1 VKTTVIG
8 LFDDAADARAVLA
21 QLAASPLDLDA
32 VTVLHADPDVQRQ
45 MAREAGLPPDRALP
59 AGLVT
64 GALLGGLLG
73 VLFATAGLGGAA
85 SDALGTLG
93 PLLSAAGGV
102 LLGALAGLAG
112 ATLSRPVQLPEP
124 TTGAIAAAVDT
135 GATALLVRTDNV
147 PTAQAIRDLFAAGG
161 AREAPPEPA
170 PEFEPLAPEAVS
182 GGEREALLAAP
193 RSGEGPPPEPGMEVE
208 PEPEHALFVPPWRR
222 GGPARGHAADDGPD
236 RERGSA

>member
-73 VLFATAGLGGAA
+73 VLVATAGLGGAA

-112 ATLSRPVQLPEP
+112 AALSRPVQLPEP
-124 TTGAIAAAVDT
+124 TTGAIAAAVDA

-161 AREAPPEPA
+161 AREAPPA
-170 PEFEPLAPEAVS
+170 PEPPEPLAPEA
-182 GGEREALLAAP
+182 EAD
-193 RSGEGPPPEPGMEVE
+193 GEGPPPAPVARGPGPEPEPE

-222 GGPARGHAADDGPD
+222 GGPPRGPADDGPD